1 MIVPFKKDLVVLLIF
16 DTYPM
21 GFQRIASTSWS
32 KVGWSVANFQ
42 ASASISGWL
51 DNAWF
56 PWFVLSFSS
65 SHWMFFF
72 QATGDD
78 RFYLGELSASA
89 TSYSFD
95 AGFFLGYNAT
105 LAKWEW
111 GGSSEGDVDMFYL
124 LICRPENLFGYVWCV
139 LFRMWGAGEA
149 EKDPV
154 DLGSGSRPSGE
165 KSWAAADLGS
175 IGGMRHGFLDGDGP
189 KPMEYLGIPYGL
201 RG

>member
-51 DNAWF
+51 DSAWF

-65 SHWMFFF
+65 SRWMFFF